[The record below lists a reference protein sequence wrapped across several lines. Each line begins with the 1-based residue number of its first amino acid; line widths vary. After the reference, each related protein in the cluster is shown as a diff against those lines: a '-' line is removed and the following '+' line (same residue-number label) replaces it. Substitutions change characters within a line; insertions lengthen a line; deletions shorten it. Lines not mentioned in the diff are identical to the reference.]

1 MEYGTLVPSGNRLAE
16 KTLATLYDPFNEE
29 LKCPSVSYPAI
40 MAFVL
45 YIEKHG
51 ITRGL
56 KNDSSIET
64 ALYIVWFVSVL
75 MGDLAILKILLTGEK
90 HVLEGKSVLLRRAI
104 RLHTGQLC

>member
-1 MEYGTLVPSGNRLAE
+1 MKRSILMEYGTLVPSGNRLAE

-56 KNDSSIET
+56 KNNSSNET
-64 ALYIVWFVSVL
+64 ALYFIMFLLCFLLFVL
-75 MGDLAILKILLTGEK
+75 IIDNLGRPINNRKIL
-90 HVLEGKSVLLRRAI
+90 
-104 RLHTGQLC
+104 

>member
-1 MEYGTLVPSGNRLAE
+1 MKRSILMEYGTLVPSGNRLAE

-56 KNDSSIET
+56 KNNSSNET
-64 ALYIVWFVSVL
+64 ALYVTVPSQMVFT
-75 MGDLAILKILLTGEK
+75 LAA
-90 HVLEGKSVLLRRAI
+90 SLRHDVI
-104 RLHTGQLC
+104 TS